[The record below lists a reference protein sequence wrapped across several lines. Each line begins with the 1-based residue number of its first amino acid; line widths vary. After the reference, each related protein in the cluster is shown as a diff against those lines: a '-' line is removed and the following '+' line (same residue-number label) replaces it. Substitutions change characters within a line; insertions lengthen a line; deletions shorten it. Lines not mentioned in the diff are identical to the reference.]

1 MVRVDPD
8 GVLSDECST
17 SKYWERERF
26 SSVYYPSPFLSP
38 LISFL
43 LNSSPFFSSL
53 FLFLPLLSFPLLHVP
68 SLLQS
73 ALSALNLPSFF
84 LFLSPPSVLFKHL
97 DPEITPNQPLM
108 SQARLPH
115 PLEERVVTQGDR
127 EGTGPATDG
136 KTRHSFPVHKRC
148 LCPGNPANVALPSSR
163 LKSP

>member
-1 MVRVDPD
+1 MNVAQA
-8 GVLSDECST
+8 ST
-17 SKYWERERF
+17 GKGSNF
-26 SSVYYPSPFLSP
+26 PQFTT
-38 LISFL
+38 L
-43 LNSSPFFSSL
+43 LLFFHPSSPSSSTALPFSPPSSSSS
-53 FLFLPLLSFPLLHVP
+53 PLLSFPLLHVP

-84 LFLSPPSVLFKHL
+84 LFLSPPSVLFKQL
-97 DPEITPNQPLM
+97 DPEITPNLPLM

-115 PLEERVVTQGDR
+115 PQEERVVTQGDR